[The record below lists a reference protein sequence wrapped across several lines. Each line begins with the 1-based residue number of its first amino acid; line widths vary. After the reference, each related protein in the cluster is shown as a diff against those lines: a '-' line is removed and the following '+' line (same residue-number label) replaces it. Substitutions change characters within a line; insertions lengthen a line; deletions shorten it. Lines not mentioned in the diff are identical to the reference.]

1 MRIRKNAIFF
11 LSFSIITLPDSAQL
25 QPVYSFQ
32 KDDSLLKKSYYD
44 RSMDKKAILPGLTDK
59 NNAREYEKIY
69 EDHFKEIGRLWQSD
83 RSVTAPAAHG
93 YLQSI
98 VQKIISANEELK
110 KTDAR
115 IVFTRDWWPNA
126 YSMGEGTIAINAG
139 LMVFLDNEAELVF
152 VLCHELAH
160 YYLDHTAKA
169 IKKYVETVN
178 SDAFQKELKRLAK
191 TEYGANTQLEELAKS
206 FTFSSRRHGRDNEAA
221 ADRLAF
227 SFMKKTGYDCGA
239 IKTGLELLDKVDDSL
254 LYKPLA
260 LQQVFHFNEYPF
272 KKKWIQ
278 KESSIFSQ
286 LSENDS
292 PLSRK
297 EKDSVKTHPDCSK
310 RIALLHDSLQSMSAG
325 GKKFLVN
332 ENLFNQLKKDFFIEM
347 TEQCYRDENLSR
359 NLYYSLLLL
368 QAEKNIPVAVY
379 SIARCLNQVY
389 SNQKNHQLG
398 LKIDTESKSYP
409 EEYNDLLRMLN
420 QLRLEE
426 IAGLN
431 YHFCKQYAWQMK
443 GYAGFEAEMN
453 TAKKLNQQHLNFKP

>member
-1 MRIRKNAIFF
+1 MRIEKNAVFF
-11 LSFSIITLPDSAQL
+11 LLFSVITLSCSAQL

-32 KDDSLLKKSYYD
+32 KDDTILKKTYYD
-44 RSMDKKAILPGLTDK
+44 RSVGKKEILLNLIDKQ
-59 NNAREYEKIY
+59 NAQDYKKIY

-83 RSVTAPAAHG
+83 RSVTDPAAHG

-98 VQKIISANEELK
+98 VQKIISANAELK

-115 IVFTRDWWPNA
+115 IVFSRDWWPNA

-160 YYLDHTAKA
+160 YYLDHTTKA

-178 SDAFQKELKRLAK
+178 SEAFQKELKRLAK
-191 TEYGANTQLEELAKS
+191 TEFGVNKQLEELSKS
-206 FTFSSRRHGRDNEAA
+206 FAFGSRRHNRENEAA

-227 SFMKKTGYDCGA
+227 SFMKKTGYDCNA

-254 LYKPLA
+254 VYKPLA

-286 LSENDS
+286 LDENDS
-292 PLSRK
+292 PLSSN
-297 EKDSVKTHPDCSK
+297 EKDSLKTHPDCTK
-310 RIALLHDSLQSMSAG
+310 RISLLTDSLQAISVKG
-325 GKKFLVN
+325 EKFLVN
-332 ENLFNQLKKDFFIEM
+332 EKLFMQLKKDFFVEM
-347 TEQCYRDENLSR
+347 TEQCYRDKNLSR

-368 QAEKNIPVAVY
+368 QSQENVPVAIY
-379 SIARCLNQVY
+379 SVSRCLNQIY
-389 SNQKNHQLG
+389 DYQKDHKLG
-398 LKIDTESKSYP
+398 SKIDAENKAYP
-409 EEYNDLLRMLN
+409 EEYNNLLRMLGR
-420 QLRLEE
+420 LRLDE
-426 IAGLN
+426 IANLN
-431 YHFCKQYAWQMK
+431 YNFCKQYVSQMK
-443 GYAGFEAEMN
+443 GYEGFEEQMN
-453 TAKKLNQQHLNFKP
+453 KAKKLKE

>member
-1 MRIRKNAIFF
+1 MLQAIQLEKSAAFF
-11 LSFSIITLPDSAQL
+11 LFSLITLSCVAQL

-32 KDDSLLKKSYYD
+32 KDDTILKKSYYD
-44 RSMDKKAILPGLTDK
+44 RSIGKKDMLLASMDKQ
-59 NNAREYEKIY
+59 NARDYKKIY
-69 EDHFKEIGRLWQSD
+69 EDHFTEIGKLWQSD

-98 VQKIISANEELK
+98 VRKIISANVELK

-115 IVFTRDWWPNA
+115 VVFSRDWWPNA

-191 TEYGANTQLEELAKS
+191 TEYGANKQLEELSKS
-206 FTFSSRRHGRDNEAA
+206 FAFNSRRHNRENEAA

-227 SFMKKTGYDCGA
+227 SFMKKTGYDCNA

-254 LYKPLA
+254 LYKPLI
-260 LQQVFHFNEYPF
+260 LQQVLHFNEYPF

-286 LSENDS
+286 LDENHS
-292 PLSRK
+292 PLSLE
-297 EKDSVKTHPDCSK
+297 EKDSLKTHPDCTK
-310 RIALLHDSLQSMSAG
+310 RISLLNDSLKAISVSG
-325 GKKFLVN
+325 DKFLVN
-332 ENLFNQLKKDFFIEM
+332 EKLFNQLKKDFFIEM
-347 TEQCYRDENLSR
+347 TEQCFRDKNLSR
-359 NLYYSLLLL
+359 NLYYSLLSL
-368 QAEKNIPVAVY
+368 QSQENIPVAVY
-379 SIARCLNQVY
+379 SVSRCLNQIY
-389 SNQKNHQLG
+389 DYQKDHKLG
-398 LKIDTESKSYP
+398 SKIDTENKAYSD
-409 EEYNDLLRMLN
+409 EYNSLLRMLGR
-420 QLRLEE
+420 LRLDE
-426 IAGLN
+426 IASLN
-431 YHFCKQYAWQMK
+431 YNFCKQYASPMK
-443 GYAGFEAEMN
+443 GYEGFEKEMSK
-453 TAKKLNQQHLNFKP
+453 AQKLKQ

>member
-1 MRIRKNAIFF
+1 MRINKNAVFF
-11 LSFSIITLPDSAQL
+11 LLISPITLSCFAQL

-32 KDDSLLKKSYYD
+32 KDDSILKKTYYD
-44 RSMDKKAILPGLTDK
+44 RSIGKKDILLSLIDKQ
-59 NNAREYEKIY
+59 NARDYKKIY

-83 RSVTAPAAHG
+83 RSVTDPAAHG

-98 VQKIISANEELK
+98 VQKIISANAELK

-115 IVFTRDWWPNA
+115 IVFSRDWWPNA

-160 YYLDHTAKA
+160 YYLDHTTKA

-178 SDAFQKELKRLAK
+178 SEDFQKELKRLAK
-191 TEYGANTQLEELAKS
+191 TEFGVNKQLEELSKS
-206 FTFSSRRHGRDNEAA
+206 FAFGSRRHSRENEAA

-227 SFMKKTGYDCGA
+227 NFMKKTGYDCNA

-254 LYKPLA
+254 VYKPLA

-286 LSENDS
+286 LDENDS
-292 PLSRK
+292 PLSSK
-297 EKDSVKTHPDCSK
+297 EKDSLKTHPDCTK
-310 RIALLHDSLQSMSAG
+310 RISLLTDSLQAISVKG
-325 GKKFLVN
+325 ERFLVS
-332 ENLFNQLKKDFFIEM
+332 EKLFKQLKKDFFIEM
-347 TEQCYRDENLSR
+347 TEQCYRDKNLSR

-368 QAEKNIPVAVY
+368 QSQENIPVAVY
-379 SIARCLNQVY
+379 SVSRCLNQIY
-389 SNQKNHQLG
+389 DYQKDHKLG
-398 LKIDTESKSYP
+398 SKIDTENKSYP
-409 EEYNDLLRMLN
+409 EEYNNLLRMLGR
-420 QLRLEE
+420 LRLDE
-426 IAGLN
+426 IANLN
-431 YHFCKQYAWQMK
+431 YNFCRQYVLQMK
-443 GYAGFEAEMN
+443 GYEGFEEQMN
-453 TAKKLNQQHLNFKP
+453 KAKKLKE